1 MTKMLTNPCRNPS
14 LNPHCNQLHFMSAS
28 AFRSLAL
35 KLFALVTAMA
45 AVNAAIAAEASTKPN
60 IIVILADDLG
70 AEAIGCYGGAEF
82 LGERGKVLGP
92 VKTPNLDAMAAKGIR
107 FAKAYATPVC
117 SPSRA
122 QLLTG
127 KYNDRVG
134 FHDIL
139 GRNGATREL
148 DSKSHPTIANLL
160 QSAGYMTGAVGKWHI
175 GPLANLKNVQP
186 NPDADTNCPHVRAC
200 GFERQYMVPGAH
212 LREYGE
218 PVEGKYTP
226 DLMDDWA
233 FRFMNEAKTAG
244 KPFFLYYASPLPHFP
259 YWPTPLNPDGPRGDP
274 GSKKEEMYGDMANFP
289 FLVEYLDKEVGKILA
304 KLEELGL
311 RENTL
316 VLFAGDNGTPPWVV
330 TQMKNGR
337 NIPFGKG
344 TMKETGSWVPLV
356 ASWPAV
362 IQSGSVYDG
371 VVDFSDILPTCL
383 SVAGVQLP
391 NDINGMS
398 FAPVLEGNGKSP
410 REWVHSLYN
419 KEYFVRNA
427 GWKLRESGELYDMA
441 DAPYS
446 EKLVKPEDDTPES
459 KAAREALAA
468 VAASLHPT
476 AP

>member
-1 MTKMLTNPCRNPS
+1 MQTIVSGAMVFTPS
-14 LNPHCNQLHFMSAS
+14 CSTTAKF
-28 AFRSLAL
+28 
-35 KLFALVTAMA
+35 FALI
-45 AVNAAIAAEASTKPN
+45 AVVSPMFCLSTGAVEPAKPSRPN
-60 IIVILADDLG
+60 IVVILADDLG

-92 VKTPNLDAMAAKGIR
+92 VKTPNLDAMATNGIR

-127 KYNDRVG
+127 KYNNRVG

-226 DLMDDWA
+226 DLMDTWA
-233 FRFMNEAKTAG
+233 FRFMSEAKTAG

-259 YWPTPLNPDGPRGDP
+259 YWPTPLNPDGPRGEP
-274 GSKKEEMYGDMANFP
+274 GNKKEEMYGDMANFP

-304 KLEELGL
+304 KLEELGM

-344 TMKETGSWVPLV
+344 TMKETGSWVPLI
-356 ASWPAV
+356 ASWPAM
-362 IQSGSVYDG
+362 IQSGAVYDG

-391 NDINGMS
+391 KDINGMS

-427 GWKLRESGELYDMA
+427 GWKLRENGELYDMS

-446 EKLVKPEDDTPES
+446 EKLVKPEDETPES

-468 VAASLHPT
+468 VAAKLHPAT
-476 AP
+476 P

>member
-1 MTKMLTNPCRNPS
+1 MPS
-14 LNPHCNQLHFMSAS
+14 IPSHPVLIKIGTL
-28 AFRSLAL
+28 
-35 KLFALVTAMA
+35 
-45 AVNAAIAAEASTKPN
+45 AAIASAALGLGTASAESTNPSRPN
-60 IIVILADDLG
+60 IVVVLADDLG
-70 AEAIGCYGGAEF
+70 AEALGCYGGVEF
-82 LGERGKVLGP
+82 LGEKGKVLGS
-92 VKTPNLDAMAAKGIR
+92 VKTPNLDAMAANGIR

-139 GRNGATREL
+139 GRNGAAREL

-175 GPLANLKNVQP
+175 GPLTNLKNVQT
-186 NPDADTNCPHVRAC
+186 NTGADTSAAHVRAC

-226 DLMDDWA
+226 DLMDAWA
-233 FRFMNEAKTAG
+233 FRFMSEAKTAG

-259 YWPTPLNPDGPRGDP
+259 YWPTPLNPDGPRGEP

-344 TMKETGSWVPLV
+344 TMKETGSWVPLI
-356 ASWPAV
+356 ASWPAM
-362 IQSGSVYDG
+362 IQSGAVYDG

-391 NDINGMS
+391 KDINGMS

-427 GWKLRESGELYDMA
+427 SWKLRENGELYDMSG
-441 DAPYS
+441 APYS
-446 EKLVKPEDDTPES
+446 EELVKPEDDTPES

-468 VAASLHPT
+468 VAAKLHPAT
-476 AP
+476 P

>member
-1 MTKMLTNPCRNPS
+1 MPS
-14 LNPHCNQLHFMSAS
+14 IPSHPVLIKIGTL
-28 AFRSLAL
+28 
-35 KLFALVTAMA
+35 
-45 AVNAAIAAEASTKPN
+45 AAIASTVLGLDTASAESTNPSRPN
-60 IIVILADDLG
+60 IVVILADDLG
-70 AEAIGCYGGAEF
+70 AEALGCYRGVEF
-82 LGERGKVLGP
+82 LGEKGKVLGS
-92 VKTPNLDAMAAKGIR
+92 VKTPNLDAMAANGIR

-139 GRNGATREL
+139 GRNGAAREL

-200 GFERQYMVPGAH
+200 GFDRQYMVPGAH

-233 FRFMNEAKTAG
+233 FRFMSEAKAAR

-259 YWPTPLNPDGPRGDP
+259 YWPTPLNPDGPRCDP
-274 GSKKEEMYGDMANFP
+274 GNKKEEMYGDMANFP

-344 TMKETGSWVPLV
+344 TMKETGSWVPLI
-356 ASWPAV
+356 ASWPAM
-362 IQSGSVYDG
+362 IQLGAIYDG

-427 GWKLRESGELYDMA
+427 GWKLRENGELYDMS

-468 VAASLHPT
+468 VAAKLHPVT
-476 AP
+476 P

>member
-1 MTKMLTNPCRNPS
+1 MPS
-14 LNPHCNQLHFMSAS
+14 IPSHPVLIKIGTL
-28 AFRSLAL
+28 
-35 KLFALVTAMA
+35 
-45 AVNAAIAAEASTKPN
+45 AAIASAALGLGTASAESTNPSRPN
-60 IIVILADDLG
+60 IVVILADDLG
-70 AEAIGCYGGAEF
+70 AEALGCYGGVEF
-82 LGERGKVLGP
+82 LGEKGKVLGS
-92 VKTPNLDAMAAKGIR
+92 VKTPNLDAMAANGIR
-107 FAKAYATPVC
+107 LAKAYATPVC

-139 GRNGATREL
+139 GRNGAAREL

-175 GPLANLKNVQP
+175 GPLANLKNVQT
-186 NPDADTNCPHVRAC
+186 NPYADTNCPHVCAC

-226 DLMDDWA
+226 DFMDAWA

-259 YWPTPLNPDGPRGDP
+259 YWPTPLNPDGPRGEP

-330 TQMKNGR
+330 TQMKNGS

-344 TMKETGSWVPLV
+344 TMKETGSWVPLI

-427 GWKLRESGELYDMA
+427 GWKLRENGELYDMS

-446 EKLVKPEDDTPES
+446 EKMVKPEDDTPES

-468 VAASLHPT
+468 VAAKLHPVT
-476 AP
+476 P